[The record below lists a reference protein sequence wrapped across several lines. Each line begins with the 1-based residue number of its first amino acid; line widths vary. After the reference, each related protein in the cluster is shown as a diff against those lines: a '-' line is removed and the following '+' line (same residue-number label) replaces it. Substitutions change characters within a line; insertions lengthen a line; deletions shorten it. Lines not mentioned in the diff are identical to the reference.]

1 MGRPPYIRNDEW
13 DVTELDDKDFHID
26 EAQIVLLPPPSSPL
40 AQDVLQAQQF
50 QCFARLSRIADE
62 VQHDL

>member
-13 DVTELDDKDFHID
+13 DVTELDNDDFQID
-26 EAQIVLLPPPSSPL
+26 EAQIPLLSPPNSL
-40 AQDVLQAQQF
+40 LTQDVLRAQQF
-50 QCFARLSRIADE
+50 QCFACLSRIADE